1 VCCWSVGLVQCE
13 IEAARFSTISLSMMP
28 ELTASTG
35 APRIAAVERPFG
47 LTVGLP
53 GDAGGQL
60 AVLRATLQAL
70 AAISEPGGVVD
81 LQLEWNHETTLKTYP
96 PQPPPIVSYLRRHP
110 WAFPRFFNRTPPEPT
125 PSGT

>member
-1 VCCWSVGLVQCE
+1 
-13 IEAARFSTISLSMMP
+13 MMP

-53 GDAGGQL
+53 GDATGQL
-60 AVLRATLQAL
+60 AVLRATLQGL
-70 AAISEPGGVVD
+70 ATISEVGGVID
-81 LQLEWNHETTLKTYP
+81 LQLKWDHAAGLNTHP
-96 PQPPPIVSYLRRHP
+96 PQLPPIATYLRRHP

-125 PSGT
+125 VSETP